1 MLNNCKFAVY
11 EFNCIKDDRS
21 ERKRMIVLK
30 CRKAIKEFTGLEVF
44 AGPYG
49 RQRIIK
55 ECSGQDAYYIVQF
68 LNYIFKDSYFLY
80 HIENL
85 CEVTQQMVVDFFDY
99 YREKEIFAEHCV
111 GAQSLR
117 KCVAAVTNF
126 MANCIQNIGE
136 DKCAL
141 HFDELLEQ
149 QYVKDQNGKERLSY
163 VPLYQEKPIQ
173 AATIKIMRDITNPI
187 YQILLD
193 TAYEC
198 DPMIAFA
205 MVVQRTAGL
214 RPGEVMNLRQDCSKV
229 APGKSIRIYQEG
241 TRVSKIELDLQR
253 ELPMRSDGKA
263 VGGIKKERMAKVY
276 PKCIPEFVR
285 AYERHKTLLLYSG
298 TEEYYAPLFASRG
311 GKAMT
316 YDTYRHRFQMVVK
329 EAVPRLLESGDHQL
343 AAYGTLLMQGKN
355 IAPHILRHLFTVE
368 LVNDGCSLPE
378 LQEYRGDSS
387 PVSSLVYLQNK
398 SEIRRRIEQTHGDVI
413 GALGGLGT

>member
-11 EFNCIKDDRS
+11 EFNCEKDNCS
-21 ERKRMIVLK
+21 ERKKMIVLK
-30 CRKAIKEFTGLEVF
+30 CGKAIKEFTRLEVF

-49 RQRIIK
+49 RQRVIK

-117 KCVAAVTNF
+117 KCVASVTNF

-141 HFDELLEQ
+141 QFNELLEQ
-149 QYVKDQNGKERLSY
+149 QYVKKQSGKERLSY
-163 VPLYQEKPIQ
+163 VPLYREKPIQ
-173 AATIKIMRDITNPI
+173 AAAIKIMRDISNPI

-198 DPMIAFA
+198 DPTIAFA

-241 TRVSKIELDLQR
+241 TRVSKIELDLRR

-329 EAVPRLLESGDHQL
+329 KAVPRLLESGDHQL
-343 AAYGTLLMQGKN
+343 AAYGTLLRQGKN

-387 PVSSLVYLQNK
+387 PVSSLVYLENK

-413 GALGGLGT
+413 GALGGLDT

>member
-1 MLNNCKFAVY
+1 M
-11 EFNCIKDDRS
+11 
-21 ERKRMIVLK
+21 
-30 CRKAIKEFTGLEVF
+30 F

-49 RQRIIK
+49 RQRVIK

-111 GAQSLR
+111 SAQSLR

-141 HFDELLEQ
+141 QFNELLVQ
-149 QYVKDQNGKERLSY
+149 QYVKNQSGKERLSY
-163 VPLYQEKPIQ
+163 VPLYREKPIQ
-173 AATIKIMRDITNPI
+173 AAAIKIMRDISNPI

-263 VGGIKKERMAKVY
+263 VGGIKKERMAKYIPSVSQSLCGHTSGI
-276 PKCIPEFVR
+276 KRFCCI
-285 AYERHKTLLLYSG
+285 AERRSI
-298 TEEYYAPLFASRG
+298 
-311 GKAMT
+311 M
-316 YDTYRHRFQMVVK
+316 
-329 EAVPRLLESGDHQL
+329 
-343 AAYGTLLMQGKN
+343 
-355 IAPHILRHLFTVE
+355 LRCLRREVE
-368 LVNDGCSLPE
+368 KP
-378 LQEYRGDSS
+378 
-387 PVSSLVYLQNK
+387 
-398 SEIRRRIEQTHGDVI
+398 
-413 GALGGLGT
+413 

>member
-11 EFNCIKDDRS
+11 EFNCEKDNCS

-30 CRKAIKEFTGLEVF
+30 CGKAIKEFTGLEVF

-49 RQRIIK
+49 RQRVIK

-117 KCVAAVTNF
+117 KCVASVTNF

-141 HFDELLEQ
+141 QFNELLEQ
-149 QYVKDQNGKERLSY
+149 QYAKNQSGKERLSY
-163 VPLYQEKPIQ
+163 VPLYREKPIQ
-173 AATIKIMRDITNPI
+173 AAAIKIMRDISNPI

-198 DPMIAFA
+198 DPAIAFA

-229 APGKSIRIYQEG
+229 APGKSMDYLW
-241 TRVSKIELDLQR
+241 LDAKKNR
-253 ELPMRSDGKA
+253 C
-263 VGGIKKERMAKVY
+263 KKEKSA
-276 PKCIPEFVR
+276 
-285 AYERHKTLLLYSG
+285 
-298 TEEYYAPLFASRG
+298 
-311 GKAMT
+311 
-316 YDTYRHRFQMVVK
+316 RFPW
-329 EAVPRLLESGDHQL
+329 ETPG
-343 AAYGTLLMQGKN
+343 
-355 IAPHILRHLFTVE
+355 ILR
-368 LVNDGCSLPE
+368 SLTW
-378 LQEYRGDSS
+378 LCRVQAFR
-387 PVSSLVYLQNK
+387 LARN
-398 SEIRRRIEQTHGDVI
+398 
-413 GALGGLGT
+413 